1 MFKNLFLRI
10 FTSWLCLT
18 VGVTLFTT
26 AQAMSSS
33 EEAGQNVDL
42 LHPLPLGHTLLDYHS
57 SDLVQSYVKTY
68 YTPQQDTFWEVEEEK
83 ERDFITI
90 KRLPVDFGSITIDWI
105 SELWGGLM
113 PKSKS
118 YFDLPVFLNFS
129 VPLYILKQ
137 VFII

>member
-1 MFKNLFLRI
+1 MFKNLFFRI

-18 VGVTLFTT
+18 VGVTLFTS

-33 EEAGQNVDL
+33 EDAVESFDV
-42 LHPLPLGHTLLDYHS
+42 LHPHSLEHALLDYHS
-57 SDLVQSYVKTY
+57 SDLVQSHVKTY

-90 KRLPVDFGSITIDWI
+90 KRLPVDFVSITIDWI
-105 SELWGGLM
+105 SELWGDLM
-113 PKSKS
+113 PKSKT
-118 YFDLPVFLNFS
+118 YFDLPVFLNYS
-129 VPLYILKQ
+129 TPLYILKQ

>member
-18 VGVTLFTT
+18 VGVTLFTS

-33 EEAGQNVDL
+33 DETLQSVDV
-42 LHPLPLGHTLLDYHS
+42 LHPHSLGHALLDYHS
-57 SDLVQSYVKTY
+57 SDLVQSFVKTY
-68 YTPQQDTFWEVEEEK
+68 YTPQQETFWEVEEEK

-105 SELWGGLM
+105 SELWGDMM
-113 PKSKS
+113 PKSKT
-118 YFDLPVFLNFS
+118 YFDLPVFLNYS